1 MEKIYSRFGITIIK
15 QDEKCFLEYDNGE
28 MASVIKKIEISEQEA
43 KELQDQKDGNSIYEY
58 MIRNLSDR
66 I

>member
-1 MEKIYSRFGITIIK
+1 MEHIYSRFGITIIK
-15 QDEKCFLEYDNGE
+15 QDEKYFLEYDNGE

>member
-1 MEKIYSRFGITIIK
+1 MEQIYSRFGITIIK
-15 QDEKCFLEYDNGE
+15 QDEKYFMQYDNGE

-58 MIRNLSDR
+58 MIKNLCDR